1 MAYDL
6 HANAYVTK
14 PVDLAQFMK
23 IVALIDEFWV
33 NVVTLPGR

>member
-1 MAYDL
+1 M
-6 HANAYVTK
+6 HADCCLTK

-33 NVVTLPGR
+33 NVVTLPGK